1 MAEEKKETRTTDQR
15 IADLELQLAQSRAG
29 TATGTIPEH
38 GGGVGTDIAETWSQ
52 HDQTLAYNGEHP
64 DQDDG
69 GDEEKPDQRPP
80 AGAGSRPPAKPQ

>member
-1 MAEEKKETRTTDQR
+1 MAEEKKDTRSTDQR

-52 HDQTLAYNGEHP
+52 ADQTLAYNGEHP

-69 GDEEKPDQRPP
+69 DENGGDGGTKPP
-80 AGAGSRPPAKPQ
+80 GAGTRPPAKPQ